1 MRLVFLDIGSKQEQ
15 LPDRFQYIGQPWLY
29 MFRTENSEE
38 ECIEYLQKNPHYNL
52 LLSNTGVD
60 QIAVHDDE
68 RHLKHIKDQKVDS
81 YNKRRGEKTAVA
93 TCQREEQGKAQ
104 KAEQTAAFGQGPS
117 KKGTAN
123 PVAQTTPKVEAD
135 SSSTSARAWLDDS
148 QTASG
153 DRQYTGQWVKWQGSW
168 YQKVIC
174 YGRTDWEES

>member
-29 MFRTENSEE
+29 MFRTENYSEE

-81 YNKRRGEKTAVA
+81 HKENAEEKRQQSQRAKEKNEAKRKKRNRL
-93 TCQREEQGKAQ
+93 QRSDRVHQRKA
-104 KAEQTAAFGQGPS
+104 PL
-117 KKGTAN
+117 
-123 PVAQTTPKVEAD
+123 PRLPKPL
-135 SSSTSARAWLDDS
+135 R
-148 QTASG
+148 
-153 DRQYTGQWVKWQGSW
+153 K
-168 YQKVIC
+168 
-174 YGRTDWEES
+174 